1 MTVPLLDDVQ
11 LAKLTIVA
19 FRDQKFSQPVRTWR
33 ALFNPTELKFGRR
46 TRWNREQ
53 APGASGPTTSFG
65 NGEPAEVSIELFF
78 DGTGV
83 VLSTETVTARVE
95 GLLAFLELHGE
106 THQPYYAHL
115 YWGAFTFRGVMKSA
129 DVTYTLFDRAG
140 LPLRAKVT
148 AVFTEVVDPEHR
160 AAQDRLSS
168 PDLRQTWVVRDG
180 DRIDGIADQVYGSP
194 VHWRGI
200 AGANGLVNPR
210 RLEPGA
216 VLVLPPK
223 ASP

>member
-19 FRDQKFSQPVRTWR
+19 FRDQKFTQPVRTWR
-33 ALFNPTELKFGRR
+33 ALFNPTELRFGRR
-46 TRWNREQ
+46 TRWHQEQ
-53 APGASGPTTSFG
+53 SPGASGPTTTFG
-65 NGEPAEVSIELFF
+65 NGEPAEVSVEFFF

-83 VLSTETVTARVE
+83 VASVETVAARVE
-95 GLLAFLELHGE
+95 GLLTFMELHGE
-106 THQPYYAHL
+106 THSPYYAHL

-129 DVTYTLFDRAG
+129 DVSYTLFDRAG
-140 LPLRAKVT
+140 QPLRAKVT
-148 AVFTEVVDPEHR
+148 AVFAEVVDPEHR

-180 DRIDGIADQVYGSP
+180 DTLDGIADEVYGSP

-200 AGANGLVNPR
+200 AVANALLNPR
-210 RLEPGA
+210 RLEPGTL
-216 VLVLPPK
+216 LVLPPRTR
-223 ASP
+223 P